1 MLPNKLKKDM
11 SKTADRLMRLDELSQ
26 IIIISKI
33 DALYER
39 QKIDEEKV
47 AGLLNVTESPFTM
60 S

>member
-1 MLPNKLKKDM
+1 MK
-11 SKTADRLMRLDELSQ
+11 LDELSQ

-47 AGLLNVTESPFTM
+47 AGLLNVNESPFTLN
-60 S
+60 